1 MAPATITPKAASE
14 AAGTEPAD
22 AQQQQQQQRQQ
33 DGKRPKKPPSAA
45 SAISGALSGSLIS
58 ACVQPLDVVRTKMQA
73 DAARGVV
80 RGSLATARVVL
91 SEQGVRG
98 FWAGTGPSVIRVG
111 LGAGMHF
118 VLLEQIRWV
127 LSTPAADGTSQLS
140 NMGAAMSGGIS
151 RAIAAV
157 LLCPV
162 TVVKTRMEYVADAAD
177 IAKPLAGGGSAA
189 AAAGAGGGSAAAN
202 AARAATGAAAS
213 TSGAGGAA
221 SYGSVVVPR
230 YRDTFHA
237 MSSIVRTEG
246 VRGLFRGLWPTV
258 LTNAPYSGLYYM
270 FYTRLKEGFSGE
282 GRPQVAVNFASGVV
296 AAVAATLLTQPADV
310 VRTRMQ
316 LGIGIGTAATAASAT
331 AAAAGAGATAAAA
344 RGAGAWGTLLEALR
358 QQGPSALLTGA
369 APRILKRT
377 TQTALVWTLYEEL
390 VPRITQLGYAAK
402 AAWDERAAANA
413 TTANAAGANANAAA
427 GATAASASASGSQSA
442 SESSSVTQS
451 ASGSKRG

>member
-140 NMGAAMSGGIS
+140 NMGAAMSGGKAGRGWEAWPVARGAHW
-151 RAIAAV
+151 RAAA
-157 LLCPV
+157 P
-162 TVVKTRMEYVADAAD
+162 
-177 IAKPLAGGGSAA
+177 PP

>member
-1 MAPATITPKAASE
+1 MSSNKSAMAHTTVPSEGVSDPGAVAAI
-14 AAGTEPAD
+14 P
-22 AQQQQQQQRQQ
+22 QHHKQ
-33 DGKRPKKPPSAA
+33 DGKRAKKPPSVV
-45 SAISGALSGSLIS
+45 SALSGAISGSLIS

-80 RGSLATARVVL
+80 RGTLATARVVL
-91 SEQGVRG
+91 SEQGLRG

-118 VLLEQIRWV
+118 VLLEQIRWL
-127 LSTPAADGTSQLS
+127 LSAPGVDGNLQLS
-140 NMGAAMSGGIS
+140 NVGAAMSGGIS

-162 TVVKTRMEYVADAAD
+162 TVVKTRMEYVADVARPGAGAA
-177 IAKPLAGGGSAA
+177 AMAAGAGAGEAATASAA
-189 AAAGAGGGSAAAN
+189 RAAAGASASTSGA
-202 AARAATGAAAS
+202 AATGAAPY
-213 TSGAGGAA
+213 GGAA
-221 SYGSVVVPR
+221 VPR

-237 MSSIVRTEG
+237 MSTIVRTEG

-270 FYTRLKEGFSGE
+270 FYTRLKEGFSRE
-282 GRPQVAVNFASGVV
+282 DRPQVLVNFASGVV

-316 LGIGIGTAATAASAT
+316 LGLGGAAAT
-331 AAAAGAGATAAAA
+331 AAAATTATATATGSGLTAAA
-344 RGAGAWGTLLEALR
+344 RLGAWATLHEALR
-358 QQGPSALLTGA
+358 QQGPAALMTGA

-390 VPRITQLGYAAK
+390 VPRISQLGYAAK
-402 AAWDERAAANA
+402 EAWEQRAAALTKTGSGTTNTPA
-413 TTANAAGANANAAA
+413 TTTTTAAA
-427 GATAASASASGSQSA
+427 TVS
-442 SESSSVTQS
+442 T
-451 ASGSKRG
+451 SKRQEDL

>member
-1 MAPATITPKAASE
+1 MNLQDSKASDGGVVL
-14 AAGTEPAD
+14 AA
-22 AQQQQQQQRQQ
+22 AQQNKR
-33 DGKRPKKPPSAA
+33 DVERPKKPPSIA
-45 SAISGALSGSLIS
+45 SALSGAISGSLIS

-80 RGSLATARVVL
+80 RGTFATARVVL
-91 SEQGVRG
+91 SEQGLRG

-118 VLLEQIRWV
+118 VLLEQIRWL
-127 LSTPAADGTSQLS
+127 LSYPGPDGSLQLS
-140 NMGAAMSGGIS
+140 NVGAAMSGGIS

-162 TVVKTRMEYVADAAD
+162 TVVKTRMEYVADVV
-177 IAKPLAGGGSAA
+177 KPANSGGTAGPITASISSAGASTGGASTAR
-189 AAAGAGGGSAAAN
+189 AAAGAAV
-202 AARAATGAAAS
+202 S
-213 TSGAGGAA
+213 TSGVGPVAA
-221 SYGSVVVPR
+221 ACSSTAVPR

-237 MSSIVRTEG
+237 LSAIMRAEG

-270 FYTRLKEGFSGE
+270 FYTRLKEGLSAE
-282 GRPQVAVNFASGVV
+282 GRPQVLVNFSSGVA

-316 LGIGIGTAATAASAT
+316 LGLG
-331 AAAAGAGATAAAA
+331 AAAAEAASL
-344 RGAGAWGTLLEALR
+344 GAWATLREAVR
-358 QQGPSALLTGA
+358 YQGPAALMTGA

-390 VPRITQLGYAAK
+390 VPRISQLGYAAK
-402 AAWDERAAANA
+402 AAWDQTA
-413 TTANAAGANANAAA
+413 TT
-427 GATAASASASGSQSA
+427 TTST
-442 SESSSVTQS
+442 E
-451 ASGSKRG
+451 KK